1 MDWQEIAK
9 WVFGVVAAIFGGGII
24 FRFAFVR
31 KNHSSERT
39 VTQNNNRAG
48 RDIIGGDKIDKR

>member
-1 MDWQEIAK
+1 MDWQEIGK
-9 WVFGVVAAIFGGGII
+9 WAAGIVAIIIGGGLV

-31 KNHSSERT
+31 KSNRSERT

-48 RDIIGGDKIDKR
+48 RDIIGGDKIDRR